1 MIKFEFGDGGRER
14 RRGRFESGD
23 DGREVLVKV
32 VVEVV
37 VVVNVFVVAGFTIVL
52 I

>member
-23 DGREVLVKV
+23 DGREVVEV